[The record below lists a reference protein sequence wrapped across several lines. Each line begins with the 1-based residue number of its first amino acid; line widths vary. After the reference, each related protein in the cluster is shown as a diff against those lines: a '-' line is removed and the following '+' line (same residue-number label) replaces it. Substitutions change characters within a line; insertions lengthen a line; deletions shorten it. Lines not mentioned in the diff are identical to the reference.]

1 MRIMRQHKKFKK
13 CFNSALKVL
22 RTFQVVSACVRVGGS
37 VSPSVCACVFG
48 SSVDIQHGHQP
59 VTAGVSRLRMSIE
72 ELVNSAETDGK
83 S

>member
-1 MRIMRQHKKFKK
+1 MSIEHQH
-13 CFNSALKVL
+13 
-22 RTFQVVSACVRVGGS
+22 
-37 VSPSVCACVFG
+37 
-48 SSVDIQHGHQP
+48 